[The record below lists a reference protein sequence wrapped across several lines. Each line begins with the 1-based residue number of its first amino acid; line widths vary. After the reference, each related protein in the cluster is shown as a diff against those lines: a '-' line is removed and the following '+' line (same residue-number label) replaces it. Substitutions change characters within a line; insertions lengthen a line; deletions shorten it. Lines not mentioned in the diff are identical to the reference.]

1 METWELAAREG
12 IRDTI
17 ARYNHAGDR
26 GRIAE
31 MVACFADDGMLEVH
45 GASIHTGHA
54 ALHEFFGG
62 VATGT
67 SAPSGLHVL
76 RHCVTNTLIEV
87 ASPVA
92 AQANSYFQVIT
103 DIGLDHWGT
112 YRDRFV
118 HDGRTD
124 RWLLAHRSVKTD
136 GYAAG
141 SFFA

>member
-1 METWELAAREG
+1 MDTWELAAREG

-31 MVACFADDGMLEVH
+31 MVTCFADDGVLEVH
-45 GASIHTGHA
+45 GASAHHGHP

-62 VATGT
+62 VVTGR
-67 SAPSGLHVL
+67 SAPAGLTVL

-87 ASPVA
+87 LSPVEA
-92 AQANSYFQVIT
+92 RASSYFMVLT

-118 HDGRTD
+118 HDARAD
-124 RWLLAHRSVKTD
+124 RWLLAHRSVRTD
-136 GYAAG
+136 AWAEG